1 MLYYIRSCSA
11 LQDIMPLQQYNDA
24 DKALQNPREVEKL
37 PTPFGIGF
45 CLGQILGPLDIEAWI
60 SADEIYSPL

>member
-1 MLYYIRSCSA
+1 
-11 LQDIMPLQQYNDA
+11 MPLQQYNDA

-45 CLGQILGPLDIEAWI
+45 CLGQILGPLDTEAWI